1 MEERIRQS
9 LESLFSEFQPPPPEG
24 PEVRVPEPEKE
35 SARPAPVSPA
45 PPSGIPVT
53 RPSAAPSVEPKP
65 ILVAHVRSIRSQLLG
80 SALIVLLMMLWVA
93 FLMASAQIRVF
104 DAMRRV
110 DEETARLAA
119 ALEAAKGATA
129 MFTTIAHRAV
139 LRDAETMEK
148 QLEVFREELQEA
160 EQALAEVVAPLPIQE
175 PLWGEFSR
183 LRAAIA
189 QLDSWILWIVE
200 RGKAHAWEDIEAAYA
215 HLIPYYSAEIWESIE
230 RIEDLAAE
238 RRAAAIADEEEARQM
253 MRNVFI
259 SWGTVLALVI
269 LGINGLIWR
278 NIADPLE
285 RLAEASA
292 HLAAGRLETRV
303 PIERAD
309 EFGRLAQAFND
320 MADHLQTLY
329 NELEERVQERTRAL
343 QEANFALQR
352 RAIQL
357 EASAE
362 VSRSI
367 ISIFSMAEL
376 LRRAVNLIR
385 DRFGFY
391 HAGIFLMDETG
402 EWAVLQEA
410 TGEAGAQMKAQGHRL
425 RVGETS
431 MVGWTALHRHPRIA
445 LDVGED
451 AVHFANPLLPYTRSE
466 MTLPLMVGDRLLGV
480 LDVQSTEEA
489 AFDEDDIRT
498 LQSMADQLAIAIENA
513 RRVSDEARLLEATS
527 PIFRASRLLATA
539 TTLEE
544 IGNAVVTSIAEI
556 GADGCVVALFE
567 PAGGPPQF
575 IQFITTW
582 RRDGAPPIPP
592 GARFTMSDAHVQ
604 VETMQKFWSISDLTG
619 PSHLTEEEIAFFR
632 RMDVHSM
639 ANIPLRAG
647 QQPLGVIFAYLRRPE
662 PFSAAALRL
671 YETLT
676 DMVSVAVERVRLT
689 EALQQRAQRE
699 EAVRII
705 ADQITATFDL
715 RTALQTTLQQLGQ
728 VLDARGGYA
737 ELGTR

>member
-1 MEERIRQS
+1 M
-9 LESLFSEFQPPPPEG
+9 
-24 PEVRVPEPEKE
+24 
-35 SARPAPVSPA
+35 
-45 PPSGIPVT
+45 T
-53 RPSAAPSVEPKP
+53 RPSAAPSVEPQS
-65 ILVAHVRSIRSQLLG
+65 ILASHVRSIRAQLLG
-80 SALIVLLMMLWVA
+80 GALIILLMTLWVA
-93 FLMASAQIRVF
+93 FLMASVQMRVF

-110 DEETARLAA
+110 NEDTARVTT
-119 ALEAAKGATA
+119 ALKAGQHATA
-129 MFTTIAHRAV
+129 MFTAIAQGII

-148 QLEVFREELQEA
+148 QMEAIREELHED
-160 EQALAEVVAPLPIQE
+160 EKELAEMVAPLPIQE
-175 PLWGEFSR
+175 PLWGEISR
-183 LRAAIA
+183 LRAAIP

-200 RGKAHAWEDIEAAYA
+200 RGKAHAWEDIEAAYT
-215 HLIPYYSAEIWESIE
+215 HLIPYYSAELLESIE
-230 RIEDLAAE
+230 QIEYLTAE
-238 RRAAAIADEEEARQM
+238 RRAAAMADEEEARQM
-253 MRNVFI
+253 MRNVSI

-269 LGINGLIWR
+269 LGISGLTWR
-278 NIADPLE
+278 SIADPLE

-292 HLAAGRLETRV
+292 RLAAGHWEARV

-309 EFGRLAQAFND
+309 EFGRLAQAFNN

-343 QEANFALQR
+343 QEANYALQR

-357 EASAE
+357 ETSAE

-367 ISIFSMAEL
+367 ISIFSVDEL

-431 MVGWTALHRHPRIA
+431 MVGWTALHRRPRIA

-480 LDVQSTEEA
+480 LDVQSIEEA

-544 IGNAVVTSIAEI
+544 IGNAVVTSIAET
-556 GADGCVVALFE
+556 GADGCIVVLFE

-575 IQFITTW
+575 IHFITTW

-592 GARFTMSDAHVQ
+592 GARLTMSDAHLR
-604 VETMQKFWSISDLTG
+604 VETTYEPWSISDLTG
-619 PSHLTEEEIAFFR
+619 PSHLTDEEITFFR
-632 RMDVHSM
+632 RMGVHSV

-647 QQPLGVIFAYLRRPE
+647 QQPLGFIVAYLRRPE
-662 PFSAAALRL
+662 PFHAAALRL
-671 YETLT
+671 YEALT
-676 DMVSVAVERVRLT
+676 DMASVAVERVRLT
-689 EALQQRAQRE
+689 EALQQQVQRE
-699 EAVRII
+699 EAMRMI

-728 VLDARGGYA
+728 ALDARGGYA